1 MEELNCEMEYY
12 INGEKYLI
20 TVTKVVEDKEESTTN
35 TLEVSEDTPPM
46 ESEEPVEF
54 STENIPDGMDIST
67 WLDIID
73 RYGIIL
79 TK

>member
-1 MEELNCEMEYY
+1 MEENMIEMEYL

-20 TVTKVVEDKEESTTN
+20 TVTKVVEDKDETTTS
-35 TLEVSEDTPPM
+35 TLEVLEEDTK
-46 ESEEPVEF
+46 EGTPVIPF
-54 STENIPDGMDIST
+54 SVEDMPENIDVVT